1 MRKITRADV
10 IAMACFRLAQ
20 LRSEDALNVTKEK
33 QSFEAIFGQRRHT
46 ASRVNNNPFI
56 NKNKT
61 NPFGG
66 RRSF

>member
-1 MRKITRADV
+1 
-10 IAMACFRLAQ
+10 MACFRLAQ

-33 QSFEAIFGQRRHT
+33 QSFEAIFGQRRHST
-46 ASRVNNNPFI
+46 SRANNNPFI
-56 NKNKT
+56 NKNKI

>member
-1 MRKITRADV
+1 
-10 IAMACFRLAQ
+10 MACFRLAQ

-33 QSFEAIFGQRRHT
+33 QSFDAIFGQRRNA
-46 ASRVNNNPFI
+46 ASRANNNPFI
-56 NKNKT
+56 DKNKT